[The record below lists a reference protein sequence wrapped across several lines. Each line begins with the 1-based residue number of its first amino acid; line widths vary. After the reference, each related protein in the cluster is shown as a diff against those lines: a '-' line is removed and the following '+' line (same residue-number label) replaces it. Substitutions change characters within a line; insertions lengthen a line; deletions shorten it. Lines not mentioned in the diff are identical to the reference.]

1 VNTLT
6 NTVEGRK
13 KAAILCVS
21 LGVDA
26 AAQVLRHVP
35 PDMLEPLVV
44 EMARTT
50 DVDQQMVND
59 VLGELV
65 EMSYARGYLAEGG
78 ATFAREALER
88 AVGPGRAGDIFSR
101 LSAAIEATP
110 LDFLRRSHPD
120 QIWAFLRNENPQ
132 TIAVVLANV
141 PAPELAAN
149 VMKLIPPELQ
159 ADLARRIATMEQ
171 VSPEILKEIAR
182 MLKGKLDAVVTH
194 DYTTSGGVH
203 SLASILNA
211 ADRGVERNVLE
222 SLESKNPDLAN
233 EVRALMFVFED
244 ILKLDDRS
252 IQLVLKDIDTKDLAL
267 ALRGS
272 SDDVTER
279 IMANM
284 SQRGGE
290 LLREEMEFMQPQRRR
305 VIEEAQ
311 TKIVASVRRLEEA
324 GEIMIARGAADED
337 VVV

>member
-1 VNTLT
+1 VS
-6 NTVEGRK
+6 TVEGRQ

-21 LGVDA
+21 LGSEA
-26 AAQVLRHVP
+26 AAQVLRHLP
-35 PDMLEPLVV
+35 EDLLEPLTV
-44 EMARTT
+44 EMARTSN
-50 DVDQQMVND
+50 VDQDTANE
-59 VLGELV
+59 VLEEV
-65 EMSYARGYLAEGG
+65 MEMSYARGYLAEGG
-78 ATFAREALER
+78 AAFAREALER
-88 AVGPGRAGDIFSR
+88 AIGPIRAAEILSR

-110 LDFLRRSHPD
+110 LDFLRRSPAD

-141 PAPELAAN
+141 PAPDVAAN

-159 ADLARRIATMEQ
+159 AELAERIATMEQ
-171 VSPEILKEIAR
+171 ISPEILKEIAR
-182 MLKGKLDAVVTH
+182 MLKVKLDAIVTH
-194 DYTTSGGVH
+194 EYATSGGVH

-222 SLESKNPDLAN
+222 SLESKNPELAN

-272 SDDVTER
+272 SEDVSER

-284 SQRGGE
+284 SQRGSE

-311 TKIVASVRRLEEA
+311 TKIVAAVRRLEDA
-324 GEIMIARGAADED
+324 GEIIVSRGGADDEI
-337 VVV
+337 VV